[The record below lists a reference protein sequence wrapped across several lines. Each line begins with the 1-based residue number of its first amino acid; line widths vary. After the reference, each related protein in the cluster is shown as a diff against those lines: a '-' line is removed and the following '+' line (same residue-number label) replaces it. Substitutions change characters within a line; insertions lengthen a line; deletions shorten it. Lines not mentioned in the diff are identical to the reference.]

1 MRRILAGLMGALA
14 VGCGGQV
21 ALGQGTQSTVQPS
34 VPLQQ
39 STSPVGQP
47 SGSAGQTGSAGP
59 TAEACL
65 ATRIELRIG
74 TGGDDLRGG
83 QNNLNVEIEFSNQPT
98 QSVPNANRSQNW
110 PNNSVHSVVVPLGHP
125 LPVGEIKAI
134 RLYHIADASFNA
146 SGALASPAGPAAG
159 IQTQDNWDM
168 AYLKAT
174 AVGHHGNWRLGGHG
188 AYRFTGSGPSLIIPV
203 SAGGACG
210 PSADSNAG
218 GPSFNSVGSGSTG
231 SGGGTHNSGSGS
243 GSGSSSGG
251 GLLSGGGGSSGRPTQ
266 ASSGAGGLAAA
277 PASSGQ
283 GSAVGSTKT
292 VTNSDVV
299 KMVQAGVPA
308 SAIIASIRSRPG
320 NFDLSNKSRADL
332 FASGGKERVCEMTEI
347 WNAMIAKATNGR
359 GGDGEDESCPQPNP
373 PKGKTAAPGS
383 AAPTRGS
390 NTRARGGAPVATANT
405 KIKLGTPKIGPQVK
419 NPRAAQID
427 AAIIAVLQKQRQ
439 VADAEAAQMKLAIRP
454 QGQAGLLGGQSQVKV
469 AGGEARTSLPAVQS
483 QSRAAT
489 GDGGGKTSLPAVQ
502 SQSRLAINNGT
513 KSGISQGPSQT
524 SSAPGNTSS
533 STARVVPNI
542 DMTVLTCTH
551 DPTLRILTVSGAQQA
566 VILSADATA
575 NLYTVKGCSFGPNG
589 ANNKAW
595 IYGRNLHVDL
605 AIQHWDDNQIA
616 LTFDPQLRGVNDS
629 SDVHLVLQRGD
640 GQQLDTA
647 GYKFYAARETLPLGG
662 IPALTTGVF
671 KAATG
676 GHFDDGDTGNQESVG
691 FSTPASDY
699 PSAFAEVSRWMRATK
714 DRPSG
719 NVFIADNLVG
729 KETNG
734 EDFVFVDPSRD
745 KLHGSDF
752 FDFSKLAPGFATYAF
767 ALMGWQPSG
776 DLCPSEADSLQ
787 NTSPTTD
794 GSWNADWD
802 GNNIRVSNWVMASCR
817 DLEVFAETFV
827 KQSQYALQV
836 WVVGP
841 RGIDPWT
848 GQPTKQ

>member
-1 MRRILAGLMGALA
+1 MVFNINAAELLTPAAPLAIAKA
-14 VGCGGQV
+14 F
-21 ALGQGTQSTVQPS
+21 QSPDNWNMATLDV
-34 VPLQQ
+34 
-39 STSPVGQP
+39 
-47 SGSAGQTGSAGP
+47 
-59 TAEACL
+59 EA
-65 ATRIELRIG
+65 I
-74 TGGDDLRGG
+74 
-83 QNNLNVEIEFSNQPT
+83 V
-98 QSVPNANRSQNW
+98 
-110 PNNSVHSVVVPLGHP
+110 
-125 LPVGEIKAI
+125 
-134 RLYHIADASFNA
+134 
-146 SGALASPAGPAAG
+146 SGAR
-159 IQTQDNWDM
+159 
-168 AYLKAT
+168 
-174 AVGHHGNWRLGGHG
+174 AVIAKSGFN
-188 AYRFTGSGPSLIIPV
+188 RFTGSDPSLTVFAHIPPNICG
-203 SAGGACG
+203 SGTNNSGGG
-210 PSADSNAG
+210 VGENG
-218 GPSFNSVGSGSTG
+218 GPKGSTHSG
-231 SGGGTHNSGSGS
+231 SGG

-251 GLLSGGGGSSGRPTQ
+251 RLLSRGTRSGGKPTQDSSGGTGGSVFNSGG
-266 ASSGAGGLAAA
+266 SGPGSLGGPL
-277 PASSGQ
+277 
-283 GSAVGSTKT
+283 KT
-292 VTNSDVV
+292 VTNGDVI
-299 KMVQAGVPA
+299 KMVQAGLPD

-320 NFDLSNKSRADL
+320 DFDLSNKSRADL
-332 FASGGKERVCEMTEI
+332 FAAGGSGRAREI
-347 WNAMIAKATNGR
+347 AAIWDAMIAKATNGR
-359 GGDGEDESCPQPNP
+359 GGDSADELSPQPSP

-383 AAPTRGS
+383 AAPARGS
-390 NTRARGGAPVATANT
+390 NTRARGGAPVATANI

-419 NPRAAQID
+419 NPRAAEID

-454 QGQAGLLGGQSQVKV
+454 PGQAGLLGGQSQVLS
-469 AGGEARTSLPAVQS
+469 ARTSVPAVQS

-489 GDGGGKTSLPAVQ
+489 GDGGGKASLPAVQ

-513 KSGISQGPSQT
+513 KSGLSQGPSQT

-533 STARVVPNI
+533 STSTARVVPNI

-647 GYKFYAARETLPLGG
+647 GYKFYAARETVPLGG

-676 GHFDDGDTGNQESVG
+676 GHFDDGYTGNQESVG

-729 KETNG
+729 KETSG
-734 EDFVFVDPSRD
+734 EDFAFVDPYRD

-752 FDFSKLAPGFATYAF
+752 FDFSKLAPSFTTYAF

-787 NTSPTTD
+787 NTSPTTG
-794 GSWNADWD
+794 GSWNVDWD